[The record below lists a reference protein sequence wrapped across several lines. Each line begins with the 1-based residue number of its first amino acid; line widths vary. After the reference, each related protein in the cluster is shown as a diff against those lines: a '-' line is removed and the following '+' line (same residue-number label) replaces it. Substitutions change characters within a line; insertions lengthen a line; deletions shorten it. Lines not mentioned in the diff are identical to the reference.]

1 MNGFL
6 SLFAHDLRVAR
17 AEAGGVLLAVQ
28 FFAIGALIF
37 PLGIGPGAEL
47 LGRVGAGL
55 LAVMALFATLLAL
68 ERLYSHDQED
78 GSLDV
83 LLTGRNPLWSL
94 VLAKIGAHWLV
105 TAAPIIIA
113 APLLGIM
120 LQMSSSAIGGLAV
133 ALLLGTPSLSLIG
146 SAGAALTLGARRG
159 SVLLAL
165 LVLPL
170 YIPVLIFM
178 VGTVQAAES
187 GLAFEAHVSILAA
200 LLLVASV
207 LAPWASAAALR
218 LVGET
223 G

>member
-1 MNGFL
+1 MGFGVV
-6 SLFAHDLRVAR
+6 FAQDLRLAR
-17 AEAGGVLLAVQ
+17 AEAGGALLAVQ
-28 FFAIGALIF
+28 FFAMGALVF
-37 PLGIGPGAEL
+37 PLGLGPGAEL

-68 ERLYSHDQED
+68 ERLFGHDHED
-78 GSLDV
+78 GTLDV
-83 LLTGRNPLWSL
+83 LLTSGRPLWSL
-94 VLAKIGAHWLV
+94 VLGKVAAHWLA
-105 TAAPIIIA
+105 TAAPMLVA
-113 APLLGIM
+113 APLLGLL
-120 LQMSSSAIGGLAV
+120 LQMSGTAIAGLV
-133 ALLLGTPSLSLIG
+133 LALALGTPTLGLIG
-146 SAGAALTLGARRG
+146 AVGASLTLGARRG

-187 GLAFEAHVSILAA
+187 GLALEAHVSILTAM
-200 LLLVASV
+200 LLVALV

-218 LVGET
+218 MVGEV